1 MPYLYSVER
10 YARSVATIQELAA
23 QHGRTLEGFLWMA
36 YVMVAVD
43 DSQEIARQR
52 AAHFLGATYAQDFT
66 EFVDRVAVAGT
77 LDAVVDRLAA
87 LVRAGA
93 NHLVLLP
100 CHDQPPRAKADVDP
114 WLPELLAG
122 VRSATAALHEETG

>member
-10 YARSVATIQELAA
+10 YARSVATIKELAA
-23 QHGRTLEGFLWMA
+23 QEGRSMEGFLWMA

-43 DSQEIARQR
+43 DNQEKARLQ
-52 AAHFLGATYAQDFT
+52 AARFLGATYAQDFT

-77 LDAVVDRLAA
+77 LDTVVDRLAA
-87 LVRAGA
+87 LVRSGA

-100 CHDQPPRAKADVDP
+100 CHDQPPRATVDVDP

-122 VRSATAALHEETG
+122 VRSALATA